1 MAEKYPFYGIG
12 QDRPY
17 QFLPSEKAD
26 EMRKANTE
34 KQAAEAEIARC
45 FADSQMPEDI
55 RSRAKA
61 WGMESWATVLWS
73 NAFLAGYR
81 AAMRVRGEGGD
92 NGP

>member
-1 MAEKYPFYGIG
+1 MAEKYQFFQIDPKRPF
-12 QDRPY
+12 D
-17 QFLPSEKAD
+17 FLPNPEADAARITDFEK
-26 EMRKANTE
+26 R
-34 KQAAEAEIARC
+34 AAEAEIARC

-55 RSRAKA
+55 RARAKV

-81 AAMRVRGEGGD
+81 AAMRAGGKGGD